1 MKNEHNL
8 NRTKFLLKLY
18 LETAF
23 FDQTK
28 TGDITNRL
36 SADCQIMVDTLSL
49 NINIF
54 LRSSITAIGSIVFM
68 VKLSWNLSLLTLIG
82 LPFGFLLGR
91 LYGSLFRDIQKRI
104 QAGVHL
110 ISIRIISLET
120 QNEWSINKL
129 TV

>member
-110 ISIRIISLET
+110 ISIRTISLET
-120 QNEWSINKL
+120 QNG
-129 TV
+129 